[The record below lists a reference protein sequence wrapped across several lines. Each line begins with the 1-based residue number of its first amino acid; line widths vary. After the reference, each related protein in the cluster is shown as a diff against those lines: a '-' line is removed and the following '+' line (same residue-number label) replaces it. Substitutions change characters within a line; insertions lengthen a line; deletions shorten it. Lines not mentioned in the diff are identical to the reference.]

1 MFKIIF
7 LGTAASTPSI
17 ERNLPS
23 IALVREGSAYL
34 FDCGEGTQRQ
44 MLKFGISYAKVRS
57 IFLSHLHL
65 DHVLGI
71 FGLSQTIKLNLQG
84 KKLQVLGP
92 KGTSQF
98 ASSNPQLIATE
109 LAPGKQLDMGDFT
122 ITPVK
127 NKHNCKESFA
137 FIMQEKPRI
146 RFHEEKAK
154 SLGLKGP
161 LFTEIQEKGKL
172 KINNKTIKLKD
183 VTYIQEGKKIVYS
196 GDTAPCAPMLKAAK
210 NADILI
216 HESTFSKADNALAKE
231 CLHSTAEDAALLAKK
246 AGVKMLIL
254 THVGNRYPPSQ
265 LEGEAKAIFPN
276 TILARDGMCAEIR

>member
-1 MFKIIF
+1 MFKIAF

-23 IALVREGSAYL
+23 IALVREGAVYL

-44 MLKFGISYAKVRS
+44 MLKFGISYAKVCA

-65 DHVLGI
+65 DHALGI

-84 KKLQVLGP
+84 KKTKVLGP

-98 ASSNPQLIATE
+98 ASSNPQLIASE
-109 LAPGKQLDMGDFT
+109 LEPGKPLDMGDFT
-122 ITPVK
+122 IAPVK

-137 FIMQEKPRI
+137 FIVQEKPKL

-161 LFTEIQEKGKL
+161 LFTEIQKKGKL
-172 KINNKTIKLKD
+172 KINGKTIRLKD
-183 VTYIQEGKKIVYS
+183 VTYVQEGKKIVYS
-196 GDTAPCAPMLKAAK
+196 GDSAPCAPMLKASK
-210 NADILI
+210 NADLLI
-216 HESTFSKADNALAKE
+216 HEATFSKEDGALAKE
-231 CLHSTAEDAALLAKK
+231 CLHSTTEDAALLAKK

-254 THVGNRYPPSQ
+254 THVSGRYPPAK
-265 LEGEAKAIFPN
+265 LEEEAKAIFPN
-276 TILARDGMCAEIR
+276 TLVAYDGMCAEIR